1 MYEIRPKLKIP
12 KTLLENILDIVAIC
26 LFIACTGSLIMQWP
40 SIPDTVPTH
49 FNAAGEPDGWGS
61 KINLWILLVIGLIT
75 WILLTVLEKFP
86 HIYNYFNLTQENAE
100 RQYKNARL
108 MLNIIK
114 NEMLLFFVLM
124 SWVSTGVA
132 QGAKEGLGVWILP
145 IFIIG
150 ITGTIALFIVR
161 SIKLK

>member
-12 KTLLENILDIVAIC
+12 KTLLENFLDIAAIS
-26 LFIACTGSLIMQWP
+26 LFIAAAGSLIMQWT
-40 SIPDTVPTH
+40 SIPNTVPTH

-61 KINLWILLVIGLIT
+61 KNNLWILLAIGLMT
-75 WILLTVLEKFP
+75 WILLTIVEKFP
-86 HIYNYFNLTQENAE
+86 HIYNYFNLTEENAE

-114 NEMLLFFVLM
+114 NEMLLFFVYM
-124 SWVSTGVA
+124 SWVSAGVA
-132 QGAKEGLGVWILP
+132 KEAQEGLGVWILP

-150 ITGTIALFIVR
+150 ITATIAIFIVR